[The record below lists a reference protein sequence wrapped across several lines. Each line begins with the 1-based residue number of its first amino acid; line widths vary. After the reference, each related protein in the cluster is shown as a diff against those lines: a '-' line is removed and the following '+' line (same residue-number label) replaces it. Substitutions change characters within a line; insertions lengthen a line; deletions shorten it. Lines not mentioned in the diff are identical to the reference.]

1 MKTKRRRRTALQP
14 LSEVIARD
22 ARNKKALETQFM
34 RFYAQMKK
42 TMRGKSELRDL
53 DVPLEKIK
61 ESVKAVAHG
70 VFFGMPMVTVEEPKE
85 WED

>member
-1 MKTKRRRRTALQP
+1 MKAKRKRRTTLRP

-22 ARNKKALETQFM
+22 ARNKKALEAHFM
-34 RFYAQMKK
+34 SFYAQMKK
-42 TMRGKSELRDL
+42 AMHGKSELKKL